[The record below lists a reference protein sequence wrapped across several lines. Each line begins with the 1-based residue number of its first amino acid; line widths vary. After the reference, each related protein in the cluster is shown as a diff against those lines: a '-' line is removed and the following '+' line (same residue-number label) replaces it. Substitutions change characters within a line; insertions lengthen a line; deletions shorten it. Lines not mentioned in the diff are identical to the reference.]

1 MPEECLS
8 SLPFYLFIFF
18 SLQCSLPKNAVIAFC
33 LSRCFFLWFSR
44 FQVSEDVLSWAKC
57 CKKTNHIK
65 METLSLGWKIC
76 NHISEKKYKKPTE
89 ERQKDKKDG
98 VVCCIEMVIWGEDII
113 KEFPL
118 SRTVGDHHVS
128 AGSGVSSSVR
138 DHRWAGGLPSSN
150 RPQVA
155 AGTHLCPVPGKPL
168 HFSVRPVW
176 RGQHQGMSA
185 VSEWVCVCVCV
196 CVCLCVCVCV
206 CVCVR
211 VLFPNWSAW
220 TVIRSLDQM
229 PLMVTIL
236 LEPFR
241 QSWPNTGL

>member
-1 MPEECLS
+1 
-8 SLPFYLFIFF
+8 
-18 SLQCSLPKNAVIAFC
+18 
-33 LSRCFFLWFSR
+33 
-44 FQVSEDVLSWAKC
+44 
-57 CKKTNHIK
+57 

-196 CVCLCVCVCV
+196 CVCVSMCVCVCV
-206 CVCVR
+206 CVCE
-211 VLFPNWSAW
+211 SALPKLISLNSYPI
-220 TVIRSLDQM
+220 IRPDAFDGDNIIGTLQ
-229 PLMVTIL
+229 TIL
-236 LEPFR
+236 AQYWSLTTLLNKLP
-241 QSWPNTGL
+241 GLCFALLVASGCRSSSSNLGP